1 MKPAAYK
8 IQPAK
13 LSAAFC
19 AFADNNPEEA
29 AFFVNCVITSMRFS
43 WPHNRAKLVIC
54 ADEKETGCKRP
65 MTVKD
70 VT

>member
-1 MKPAAYK
+1 MKPAAFK
-8 IQPAK
+8 IQPSK

-29 AFFVNCVITSMRFS
+29 AFFVDCRITSMRFS
-43 WPHNRAKLVIC
+43 WPHNCAKLVIC
-54 ADEKETGCKRP
+54 AVEKATGCKRS
-65 MTVKD
+65 MTMKD